1 MKPWI
6 NKGSQFLVNIPK
18 SDIHHYLETTP
29 DATLYRIKNVIDM
42 KPYSNLWM
50 LAAIL
55 LISLGVNAQS
65 YKLNNKASN
74 LTIEGTSNIHD
85 WTLEAENTNGILT
98 AEFDEG
104 KLEEIENLEFKVI
117 ANSLMS
123 GKSAMDKNTY
133 KALNTDKYREI
144 IFKLKNVQSIEK
156 KSNDTYK
163 VKATGSL
170 EISGTKKDI
179 NLNFDL
185 KSNSNEIILT
195 GEHKLTMTD
204 YGVEAPTAMFGTIK
218 TGEDVVVKFKSQFN
232 K

>member
-1 MKPWI
+1 
-6 NKGSQFLVNIPK
+6 
-18 SDIHHYLETTP
+18 
-29 DATLYRIKNVIDM
+29 M
-42 KPYSNLWM
+42 KPYRNLRM

-65 YKLNNKASN
+65 YKLNNKASS
-74 LTIEGTSNIHD
+74 LIIEGTSNIHD
-85 WTLEAENTNGILT
+85 WTLEAENSSGVLT

-104 KLEEIENLEFKVI
+104 KLEEIENLEFTVI

-123 GKSAMDKNTY
+123 GKSGMDKNTY

-144 IFKLKNVQSIEK
+144 TFKLKNVQSIDK

-170 EISGTKKDI
+170 EISGTKKDV

-185 KSNSNEIILT
+185 KSNNNQIILT

-204 YGVEAPTAMFGTIK
+204 YGVDAPTAMFGTIT
-218 TGEDVVVKFKSQFN
+218 TGEDVVVKFKSHFN

>member
-1 MKPWI
+1 
-6 NKGSQFLVNIPK
+6 
-18 SDIHHYLETTP
+18 
-29 DATLYRIKNVIDM
+29 M
-42 KPYSNLWM
+42 KPYRNLRM

-65 YKLNNKASN
+65 YKLNNKASS
-74 LTIEGTSNIHD
+74 LMIEGTSNIHD
-85 WTLEAENTNGILT
+85 WTLEAESTSGVLT

-104 KLEEIENLEFKVI
+104 KLEEIENLEFTVV
-117 ANSLMS
+117 ANSLRS
-123 GKSAMDKNTY
+123 GKSGMDKNTY

-144 IFKLKNVQSIEK
+144 TFKLKNVQSIDK

-170 EISGTKKDI
+170 EISGTKKDV

-185 KSNSNEIILT
+185 KSNNNQIILT

-204 YGVEAPTAMFGTIK
+204 YGVDAPTAMFGTIT
-218 TGEDVVVKFKSQFN
+218 TGEDVVVKFKSHFN

>member
-1 MKPWI
+1 
-6 NKGSQFLVNIPK
+6 
-18 SDIHHYLETTP
+18 
-29 DATLYRIKNVIDM
+29 
-42 KPYSNLWM
+42 M

-65 YKLNNKASN
+65 YKLNNKASS
-74 LTIEGTSNIHD
+74 LMIEGTSNIHD
-85 WTLEAENTNGILT
+85 WTLEAESTSGVLT

-104 KLEEIENLEFKVI
+104 KLEEIENLEFTVV
-117 ANSLMS
+117 ANSLRS
-123 GKSAMDKNTY
+123 GKSGMDKNTY

-144 IFKLKNVQSIEK
+144 TFKLKNVQSIDK

-170 EISGTKKDI
+170 EISGTKKDV

-185 KSNSNEIILT
+185 KSNNNQIILT

-204 YGVEAPTAMFGTIK
+204 YGVDAPTAMFGTIT
-218 TGEDVVVKFKSQFN
+218 TGEDVVIKFESHFN